1 MFKFLVILL
10 IKYNSSIKQH
20 TKMINFNYVTW
31 VNTKKQSILSILFI
45 DFWWSI
51 KNSDNWWMEIKKN
64 QCIITCLFNQPD
76 IDKIYSYAK
85 DHNEAKYQLLVN
97 KRKSVAWK
105 HFYGPK
111 ALTEYSNDIVN
122 IYSNNDN

>member
-1 MFKFLVILL
+1 MNGDQEKSMH
-10 IKYNSSIKQH
+10 Y
-20 TKMINFNYVTW
+20 Y
-31 VNTKKQSILSILFI
+31 LFV
-45 DFWWSI
+45 
-51 KNSDNWWMEIKKN
+51 
-64 QCIITCLFNQPD
+64 
-76 IDKIYSYAK
+76 DKIYSYAK